1 VHSNLKE
8 IANQPQQRKL
18 WRLRKF
24 YAGGMGAIPPTDP
37 RILTMTE
44 QQIDLEFAHMLLDI
58 EEREE
63 KDGNGKKYMDESY
76 EAEEAEEE
84 RVNQKLYIENDF
96 DEDNLRKSENTNDG
110 EWEDVEIDDFEDDEF

>member
-1 VHSNLKE
+1 
-8 IANQPQQRKL
+8 
-18 WRLRKF
+18 
-24 YAGGMGAIPPTDP
+24 
-37 RILTMTE
+37 
-44 QQIDLEFAHMLLDI
+44 
-58 EEREE
+58 
-63 KDGNGKKYMDESY
+63 MDESY